1 MCAEVAMSSVL
12 GAIVERFIAD
22 GNEDEIE
29 TVLGTFEQTVSF
41 FDDDTEQQNGLSSFN
56 SFQGGNGLCPMK

>member
-29 TVLGTFEQTVSF
+29 NVLGTFEQIVSF
-41 FDDDTEQQNGLSSFN
+41 FDDDTEQQNGLSSI
-56 SFQGGNGLCPMK
+56 